1 MKPEIN
7 YSLTEH
13 AAERAQQ
20 RTLGPEL
27 IDFLMLYGD
36 VREQKGDYYLLS
48 IDPHEKKRLQ
58 RALKKLQRALD
69 KPCPTTAVI
78 GGKGQVITL
87 FREFKTVRCQH

>member
-7 YSLTEH
+7 YSLTDH
-13 AAERAQQ
+13 AAMRAQQ
-20 RTLGPEL
+20 RAVTPEL
-27 IDFLMLYGD
+27 LDFLMLYGE

-78 GGKGQVITL
+78 GAEGHVITL
-87 FREFKTVRCQH
+87 FREYRTVRCQH